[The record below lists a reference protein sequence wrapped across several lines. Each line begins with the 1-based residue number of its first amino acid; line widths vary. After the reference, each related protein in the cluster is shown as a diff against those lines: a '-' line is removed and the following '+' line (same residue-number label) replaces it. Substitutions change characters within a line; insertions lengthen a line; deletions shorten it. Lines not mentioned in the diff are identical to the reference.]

1 MLYVQSK
8 QEKIKERQTS
18 MPVTGRTV
26 LYGRRGD
33 VEILL
38 NHCKVRNINESD
50 KWHGDI

>member
-1 MLYVQSK
+1 
-8 QEKIKERQTS
+8 
-18 MPVTGRTV
+18 

-38 NHCKVRNINESD
+38 NRREVRNVDESD